1 MVGFSARSTWLS
13 TVRCTMQR
21 AAAISPVVEALGDEV
36 GHLALAQAGEGV
48 NDRLVPGHPGTLANE
63 AAFRARAPHGAVG
76 VVAGGRRSE
85 RNH

>member
-13 TVRCTMQR
+13 TR
-21 AAAISPVVEALGDEV
+21 AVHDREGGGDLGAVEALGDEV
-36 GHLALAQAGEGV
+36 GHLALARAGEGV
-48 NDRLVPGHPGTLANE
+48 NDQLVPGDPGTLANE